1 MIKSIIDCPIFKGVS
16 AKDLEKIFSKVAYQ
30 IRKFSKNELI
40 LSEGEQS
47 ENLVIIVKGSV
58 RGEMLDFKGKTIKI
72 EDVNAPRPIALAF
85 LFGKNNFM
93 PVSVSANMDSELLF
107 IPKASLLLMMQQ
119 NDRILENVLGNISA
133 RANFLSNKIKF
144 LKFTTIKSKLAAYLL
159 DQWRL
164 KGEDFICSKTQKQLA
179 EYFGVRRP
187 SVARSFGELE
197 KDGVLSLDNKHI
209 IIHDLDKLRE
219 LV

>member
-1 MIKSIIDCPIFKGVS
+1 MIKSIVDCPIFKGVS
-16 AKDLEKIFSKVAYQ
+16 EKDLEKILSKVSYQ

-40 LSEGEQS
+40 LTEGEKS
-47 ENLVIIVKGSV
+47 ENLVIIVRGSV

-72 EDVNAPRPIALAF
+72 EDVSAPRPIALAF

-93 PVSVSANMDSELLF
+93 PVTVSANMDSELLF
-107 IPKASLLLMMQQ
+107 IPKAAFLLMMQQ

-159 DQWRL
+159 DQERI
-164 KGEDFICSKTQKQLA
+164 KGDDFICSKTQKQLA

-209 IIHDLDKLRE
+209 IIHNLDKLRE